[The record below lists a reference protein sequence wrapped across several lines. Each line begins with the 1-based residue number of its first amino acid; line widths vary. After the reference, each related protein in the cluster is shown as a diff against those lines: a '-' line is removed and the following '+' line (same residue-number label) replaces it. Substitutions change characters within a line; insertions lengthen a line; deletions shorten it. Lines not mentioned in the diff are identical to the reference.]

1 MTNRE
6 MAKGAVAEGAA
17 AKGPADAGR
26 VPQPNAHALPPM
38 PVPEDSATPT
48 TTEEPI
54 DSPQPNASVKRD
66 PPAPGRSGLAT
77 ERD

>member
-6 MAKGAVAEGAA
+6 MARGAA
-17 AKGPADAGR
+17 AGAAR
-26 VPQPNAHALPPM
+26 APQPNTQPLPPM
-38 PVPEDSATPT
+38 PAPEDSATPT
-48 TTEEPI
+48 TDVEPI

-66 PPAPGRSGLAT
+66 PPAPGRPGLAT